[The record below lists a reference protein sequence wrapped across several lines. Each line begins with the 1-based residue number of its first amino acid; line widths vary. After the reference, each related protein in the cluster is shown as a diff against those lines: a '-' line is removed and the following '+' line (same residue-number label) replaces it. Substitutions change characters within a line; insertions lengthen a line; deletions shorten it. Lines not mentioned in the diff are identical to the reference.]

1 MLEDQKFSTMKAKNF
16 METCC
21 PLFVR
26 PNDKKVQEFDI
37 KQIKSLITLFESD
50 KVNADLGPKSSF
62 KQFFQE
68 ALFLYEKSKRIK
80 F

>member
-1 MLEDQKFSTMKAKNF
+1 MYRHSTHSFMSGSFNSQGYFLIEEFLDQFYVKLWNMLEDQKFSTMKAKNF

-37 KQIKSLITLFESD
+37 K
-50 KVNADLGPKSSF
+50 
-62 KQFFQE
+62 
-68 ALFLYEKSKRIK
+68 
-80 F
+80 